1 MTGKVTGPPYK
12 GHKDR
17 ASRVPGSVSSL
28 DSSFSEAASVE
39 LRPSKHYNKWYV
51 DAERKQAMEKIIEEN
66 AKIEGK
72 KEIKKT
78 TTTGS
83 SIMNSAGNM
92 LKGSFKVSNSKVE
105 AIRDW
110 EARQRDKESEKG
122 LFATMDAKYGQSSD
136 FGSRYGGWGESPKPK
151 EVIRTVYIPV
161 RDSRK
166 EHKEIDRTSSGKES
180 RTASLSPYSDRR
192 SKRLYPRCPSPET
205 DDELDKIRNWIEYN
219 EDGREYS
226 VDTPT
231 VLQSTRSRSS
241 SSALG
246 TLFEGFNENDS
257 YIESDEINIRE
268 IDSEYEADNRSSDEE
283 QFRSYTDESEAE
295 KACRLTR
302 SYNLATPK
310 GRRCPKA
317 KIDRQ
322 TTGTTT
328 DSSIGKPR
336 PPSVLRLRGGAKS
349 GSSSDNGA
357 MEITDIDHAG
367 NEPGTSGQTPR
378 HTPENFLKRNSAII
392 DYMGTVSP
400 ARKRNRE
407 NSKSPGQ
414 PESETDMA
422 ISYSRRGRNL
432 MMHFEKFKASYK
444 KKLTAAAQSEL
455 DVGVEMINELI
466 TDIYAEN
473 MCIFGRY
480 LELKDAAV
488 DNRKRVDFASP
499 LPKQKERFERIT
511 EEIQTSDTDTEG
523 PKKNRRRRKK
533 KSVESQAQSS
543 GAETAQSGTDTG
555 AATSGTEGSRPGS
568 RNKSKKKEKEILE
581 KCREQDAPIKFV
593 VTTGDK
599 TAEET
604 KKILWTQVVAKNKAP
619 KIKQTVV
626 LQGGD
631 LLITPADEDTR
642 TAMESLVK
650 EGFGITKTGARLP
663 RLIVYD
669 VDRSLKP
676 DELPGT
682 IVSQNPELELT
693 EEDRLGITPSFKTGP
708 KESDIVHWVCEV
720 KPETF
725 AKLNEKR
732 LYIGYS
738 VCRAKEYLN
747 ITICNKCQKFGH
759 IAAKCKET
767 VDTCSHCAE
776 KGHRVENCSNK
787 DKQPKCANCKGPY
800 TARHMGCTFRAQQV
814 RNLVRN
820 TTYN

>member
-1 MTGKVTGPPYK
+1 M
-12 GHKDR
+12 
-17 ASRVPGSVSSL
+17 
-28 DSSFSEAASVE
+28 E

-51 DAERKQAMEKIIEEN
+51 EAERKQVMEKIIEEN

-72 KEIKKT
+72 KETKKT

-83 SIMNSAGNM
+83 SIMNLAGNM
-92 LKGSFKVSNSKVE
+92 IKGSFKVSNSKVE

-110 EARQRDKESEKG
+110 EARQRDKKSEKG

-136 FGSRYGGWGESPKPK
+136 YGSRYGGWGKSPKPK

-166 EHKEIDRTSSGKES
+166 EYKEIERTSSGKES
-180 RTASLSPYSDRR
+180 RTSPLPPYSDRR
-192 SKRLYPRCPSPET
+192 SKRIYPRCPSPET

-219 EDGREYS
+219 EEGREYS

-246 TLFEGFNENDS
+246 TVFEGFNENDS
-257 YIESDEINIRE
+257 YIESDEINVRE
-268 IDSEYEADNRSSDEE
+268 IDSEYEADNGSSDEE

-322 TTGTTT
+322 TTDATT

-349 GSSSDNGA
+349 GSSSDNGV
-357 MEITDIDHAG
+357 MEITDTDHAG

-378 HTPENFLKRNSAII
+378 YTPENFLKRKKAII
-392 DYMGTVSP
+392 EHMGTVSP

-432 MMHFEKFKASYK
+432 MTYFEKFKSSYK

-466 TDIYAEN
+466 TEICAEN

-480 LELKDAAV
+480 LELKDAAA

-499 LPKQKERFERIT
+499 LRKQKERFERIT
-511 EEIQTSDTDTEG
+511 EESQTSDTDKEG
-523 PKKNRRRRKK
+523 PKKKRRRRKK
-533 KSVESQAQSS
+533 KSADSQAQSS

-568 RNKSKKKEKEILE
+568 RKS
-581 KCREQDAPIKFV
+581 
-593 VTTGDK
+593 
-599 TAEET
+599 
-604 KKILWTQVVAKNKAP
+604 
-619 KIKQTVV
+619 
-626 LQGGD
+626 
-631 LLITPADEDTR
+631 
-642 TAMESLVK
+642 
-650 EGFGITKTGARLP
+650 P
-663 RLIVYD
+663 R
-669 VDRSLKP
+669 R
-676 DELPGT
+676 
-682 IVSQNPELELT
+682 
-693 EEDRLGITPSFKTGP
+693 R
-708 KESDIVHWVCEV
+708 
-720 KPETF
+720 
-725 AKLNEKR
+725 KR
-732 LYIGYS
+732 KY
-738 VCRAKEYLN
+738 
-747 ITICNKCQKFGH
+747 
-759 IAAKCKET
+759 
-767 VDTCSHCAE
+767 
-776 KGHRVENCSNK
+776 
-787 DKQPKCANCKGPY
+787 
-800 TARHMGCTFRAQQV
+800 
-814 RNLVRN
+814 
-820 TTYN
+820 